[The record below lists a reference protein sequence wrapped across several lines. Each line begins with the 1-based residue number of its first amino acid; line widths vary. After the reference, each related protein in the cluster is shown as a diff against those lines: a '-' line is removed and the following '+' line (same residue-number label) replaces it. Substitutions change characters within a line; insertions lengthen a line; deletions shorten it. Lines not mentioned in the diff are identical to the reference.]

1 MPVKKNENFLIFLP
15 AKISKKANLDTSS
28 IKKVCFY
35 LFKFQISDS
44 CATCQCSLDL
54 SLPPVK
60 ISAGDENFYFCEVFY
75 SRAENGK
82 IIEAKNISRFPE
94 NGVLTINGILQR
106 PKNTS
111 TYAAVNFGF
120 VKIIYISHMI

>member
-1 MPVKKNENFLIFLP
+1 M
-15 AKISKKANLDTSS
+15 T
-28 IKKVCFY
+28 
-35 LFKFQISDS
+35 
-44 CATCQCSLDL
+44 
-54 SLPPVK
+54 LPPVK

-94 NGVLTINGILQR
+94 NGVLTINGILEK

-111 TYAAVNFGF
+111 TYAAVNLGF
-120 VKIIYISHMI
+120 VKIIYISAACLFIALLAIIIIVTFRRNSPKNSLPTRDRRSKSFLAREKAEKLLVDLPEN